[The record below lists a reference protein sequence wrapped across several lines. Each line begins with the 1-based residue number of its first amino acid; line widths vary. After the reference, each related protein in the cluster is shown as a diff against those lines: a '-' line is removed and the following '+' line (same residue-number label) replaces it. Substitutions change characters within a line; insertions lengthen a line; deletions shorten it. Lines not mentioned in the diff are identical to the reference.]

1 MLGQCSVMLTGTAA
15 ELLTRAATAGGSSR
29 IIGWVVRRRTRRVRH
44 SGGRGAGPCRG
55 RHAGWLAQHRRDRC
69 GHDGVGGCVGING
82 IYRRGQMALRHDADA
97 YRQVKDAWKDA
108 TEARQIVM
116 LDDLRD
122 LLDGIGF
129 ADDEYEL
136 REKVERLITD
146 IEDDL
151 GIDDSR
157 L

>member
-1 MLGQCSVMLTGTAA
+1 
-15 ELLTRAATAGGSSR
+15 
-29 IIGWVVRRRTRRVRH
+29 
-44 SGGRGAGPCRG
+44 
-55 RHAGWLAQHRRDRC
+55 
-69 GHDGVGGCVGING
+69 
-82 IYRRGQMALRHDADA
+82 MALHDDADA
-97 YRQVKDAWKDA
+97 YRQVKDAWRDA

-129 ADDEYEL
+129 ADDDEYEL
-136 REKVERLITD
+136 REKVERLITE

-151 GIDDSR
+151 GIDESG

>member
-1 MLGQCSVMLTGTAA
+1 
-15 ELLTRAATAGGSSR
+15 
-29 IIGWVVRRRTRRVRH
+29 
-44 SGGRGAGPCRG
+44 
-55 RHAGWLAQHRRDRC
+55 
-69 GHDGVGGCVGING
+69 
-82 IYRRGQMALRHDADA
+82 MALHDDADA
-97 YRQVKDAWKDA
+97 YRQVKDAWRDA

-129 ADDEYEL
+129 ADDDEYEL
-136 REKVERLITD
+136 REKVERLILE

-151 GIDDSR
+151 GIDESG

>member
-1 MLGQCSVMLTGTAA
+1 
-15 ELLTRAATAGGSSR
+15 
-29 IIGWVVRRRTRRVRH
+29 
-44 SGGRGAGPCRG
+44 
-55 RHAGWLAQHRRDRC
+55 
-69 GHDGVGGCVGING
+69 
-82 IYRRGQMALRHDADA
+82 MALHDDADA
-97 YRQVKDAWKDA
+97 YRQVKDAWRDA

-129 ADDEYEL
+129 ADDDEYEL
-136 REKVERLITD
+136 REKIERLITE

-151 GIDDSR
+151 GIDESG

>member
-1 MLGQCSVMLTGTAA
+1 
-15 ELLTRAATAGGSSR
+15 
-29 IIGWVVRRRTRRVRH
+29 
-44 SGGRGAGPCRG
+44 
-55 RHAGWLAQHRRDRC
+55 
-69 GHDGVGGCVGING
+69 
-82 IYRRGQMALRHDADA
+82 MALHDDADA
-97 YRQVKDAWKDA
+97 YRQVKDAWRDA

-129 ADDEYEL
+129 ADDDEYEL
-136 REKVERLITD
+136 REEVERLILE

-151 GIDDSR
+151 GIDESG

>member
-1 MLGQCSVMLTGTAA
+1 
-15 ELLTRAATAGGSSR
+15 
-29 IIGWVVRRRTRRVRH
+29 
-44 SGGRGAGPCRG
+44 
-55 RHAGWLAQHRRDRC
+55 
-69 GHDGVGGCVGING
+69 
-82 IYRRGQMALRHDADA
+82 MALHDDADA
-97 YRQVKDAWKDA
+97 YRQVKDAWRDA

-129 ADDEYEL
+129 ADDDEYEL
-136 REKVERLITD
+136 RGKVERLILE

-151 GIDDSR
+151 GIDESG

>member
-1 MLGQCSVMLTGTAA
+1 
-15 ELLTRAATAGGSSR
+15 
-29 IIGWVVRRRTRRVRH
+29 
-44 SGGRGAGPCRG
+44 
-55 RHAGWLAQHRRDRC
+55 
-69 GHDGVGGCVGING
+69 
-82 IYRRGQMALRHDADA
+82 MALHDDADA
-97 YRQVKDAWKDA
+97 YRQVKDAWRDA

-129 ADDEYEL
+129 ADDDEYEL
-136 REKVERLITD
+136 RENVEQLITD

-151 GIDDSR
+151 GIDESG